1 MGAQTKLFLAPSYNN
16 HDDADQ
22 LLEFDQLALGTSYVR
37 SLRDGLVAN
46 IRNLV
51 IDPWT
56 FTTSVRALP

>member
-1 MGAQTKLFLAPSYNN
+1 MDAQIELCLAPSYNN

-22 LLEFDQLALGTSYVR
+22 LLEFDQLALGTLYVG
-37 SLRDGLVAN
+37 SLGDGLVAN

-56 FTTSVRALP
+56 FTTSVCGMP